1 MVEQAKNSG
10 AATSRSSREYEIG
23 ANEFLVLVSDKA
35 GNFAYAN
42 PAYCNASGYSWDELK
57 GTVMARM
64 MDKDTPVQLSKDI
77 DYTIK
82 RKKPWT
88 GIIKNKRKN
97 GDYYWLRLNLSPIFT
112 ANNAYAGGLLVHSKA
127 TREEIAHYEPVYKM
141 MTSGQGKNL
150 LLRYGKVYRLNLLG
164 KAQLFLHGLGLRAK
178 VWGAALAAAL
188 IGVGCVLGV
197 AEQLDAKVWASLIVL
212 LSACSAMGLF
222 LANAIIAPIKKSIR
236 AANDIAAGN
245 LSTQLDST
253 RSDEVGELM
262 RALNQ
267 MNMNMRATVVD
278 VRDGVGVM
286 HRATG
291 DIASGAVDLSERT
304 NMQAAHLETTAASME
319 EMTASV
325 KQTADASKQASA
337 CVTSARAAA
346 ESGGKVIDQVIA
358 TMAGITQ
365 SSKKIAEIIGVID
378 SIAFQTNML
387 ALNAAVEAARAGEQG
402 RGFAVVAAEV
412 RNLAQRS
419 ATSSR
424 EIRQLI
430 FDSVEKINNGSK
442 LVDTAGKTMSDVV
455 TQVRQVTDLVMRIAD
470 VSLEQSAGLGQIND
484 GVANLDHVT
493 QQNAAMVDEATAS
506 AESLRIQAE
515 QLAAAVSVFK
525 LTQQENQEL
534 YLSTKIT
541 SAESHE
547 KTMYTRAA

>member
-1 MVEQAKNSG
+1 M
-10 AATSRSSREYEIG
+10 
-23 ANEFLVLVSDKA
+23 
-35 GNFAYAN
+35 
-42 PAYCNASGYSWDELK
+42 
-57 GTVMARM
+57 
-64 MDKDTPVQLSKDI
+64 
-77 DYTIK
+77 
-82 RKKPWT
+82 
-88 GIIKNKRKN
+88 
-97 GDYYWLRLNLSPIFT
+97 
-112 ANNAYAGGLLVHSKA
+112 
-127 TREEIAHYEPVYKM
+127 
-141 MTSGQGKNL
+141 
-150 LLRYGKVYRLNLLG
+150 G
-164 KAQLFLHGLGLRAK
+164 KAKLFLQGLGLRAK

-197 AEQLDAKVWASLIVL
+197 ADQVDGQVWASLVVL
-212 LSACSAMGLF
+212 LSSCGALGLF
-222 LANAIIAPIKKSIR
+222 LTNAIIAPINESIR

-245 LSTQLDST
+245 LSTQLDSS

-286 HRATG
+286 QRATG
-291 DIASGAVDLSERT
+291 DIASGTVDLSSRT
-304 NMQAAHLETTAASME
+304 NQQAAHLETTAASME
-319 EMTASV
+319 QMTVSV
-325 KQTADASKQASA
+325 KQTADASKQASS

-442 LVDTAGKTMSDVV
+442 LVDSAGKTMSDVV
-455 TQVRQVTDLVMRIAD
+455 SQVRQVTDLVMRIAD
-470 VSLEQSAGLGQIND
+470 VSLEQSAGIGQIND
-484 GVANLDHVT
+484 GVTNLDNVT

-506 AESLRIQAE
+506 AESLRMQAE

-525 LTQQENQEL
+525 LTQKENQEL
-534 YLSTKIT
+534 YLSTKLT
-541 SAESHE
+541 SEETRERS
-547 KTMYTRAA
+547 TYTRAA